1 VAGIERPGVLA
12 FIERLAA
19 HTEKGE
25 SIARAA
31 ELIHLEEEGPTA
43 ASVREGKLNWSDV
56 VDRFHHHKVS
66 SGTISERTWR
76 LRYRLHMN
84 EVLQLLSEPK
94 APKNGNDLLRVLIER
109 YAFRCP
115 PGGDG
120 RSHRFAHVR
129 DLLVF
134 SHQHCGAPERWRPTV
149 AKKEI
154 VGIKPKGSKK
164 RSTALRDIDALRV
177 YEAIPDARWKLAFG
191 LMVTFGLRPPSG
203 RGLPA

>member
-1 VAGIERPGVLA
+1 MGRDGSSESTVVGAPKSAGRSPVEGGQTERVTVGIKWQASSAPGLLA

-19 HTEKGE
+19 YTEKGD

-134 SHQHCGAPERWRPTV
+134 SHQHCGAPESACHWP
-149 AKKEI
+149 AM
-154 VGIKPKGSKK
+154 
-164 RSTALRDIDALRV
+164 AL
-177 YEAIPDARWKLAFG
+177 
-191 LMVTFGLRPPSG
+191 S
-203 RGLPA
+203 LPAAGR